1 MERKEDIG
9 PEKVSFAT
17 FLLKMLAA
25 GVGVLGQERS
35 ARRDIQ

>member
-25 GVGVLGQERS
+25 GVGAGGAYFFLLYF
-35 ARRDIQ
+35 